1 MVLDVLDDEDCYN
14 RLRAGDEFAFRHLI
28 GVYGPV
34 LCRYADR
41 MIMNSAAAEDIVT
54 EVLVKVWEKRETFN
68 SFNNVKRFFYVAARN
83 AALQYIRDRQRE
95 QRKFEAFNEVHNGIA
110 VDEVIYAEMM
120 AELQKAIAALPA
132 KMKEVFILGYVR
144 QLTNQEIA
152 LQLNLSEQTVR
163 NQKTK
168 ALTILRNKL
177 GYRSHLEIYLAILL
191 LFR

>member
-1 MVLDVLDDEDCYN
+1 MVLEVLDDEDCYN
-14 RLRAGDEFAFRHLI
+14 RLRAGDEFAYRHLI

-54 EVLVKVWEKRETFN
+54 EVLVKVWEKRETFD
-68 SFNNVKRFFYVAARN
+68 SFSNVKRFFYVAARN

-95 QRKFEAFNEVHNGIA
+95 QRKFEAFNEVNAGVV

-132 KMKEVFILGYVR
+132 KMKEVFILGYVH

-152 LQLNLSEQTVR
+152 LQLNLSDQTVR

-177 GYRSHLEIYLAILL
+177 GYRSYLELYLAILL